1 MGDEMDII
9 KEQKI
14 REKVNFRMKEF
25 TQKLEQRYMSE
36 LNSPNGVINSKKNNV
51 FINILGDE
59 FIFNSAFCRSF
70 DSSFGNVL
78 EDLANDIAEIS
89 FDVIKE
95 NISSYLL
102 PQQTQ
107 HIDYIM
113 SDYENHSKIPEISDY
128 SNFNSFIPKNLSSYT
143 KSHVTDNHFFNSK
156 TNEHYIIELKAG
168 GDLDNKKAKS
178 EKIEL
183 LKEYFILKNEL
194 SGKDEDVRIFFA
206 TAYNKDGEENEWK
219 QERVKQFFA
228 ADELL
233 IGKDYWNFICDDE
246 EGFDIIIDEYKKCS
260 QYILDTINKIKSA
273 YFN

>member
-1 MGDEMDII
+1 MNSI
-9 KEQKI
+9 KEEKI
-14 REKVNFRMKEF
+14 RKAVDNRIKEF
-25 TQKLEQRYMSE
+25 ADNLIKRYQKE
-36 LNSPNGVINSKKNNV
+36 LNEPNGVINSQKKNI
-51 FINILGDE
+51 FINSLGNE

-78 EDLANDIAEIS
+78 ESLSNDIADITFE
-89 FDVIKE
+89 VITE
-95 NISSYLL
+95 DISSYLL

-113 SDYENHSKIPEISDY
+113 SDYEKHAKQPEISDY
-128 SNFNSFIPKNLSSYT
+128 SNFDAFIPNNIQSYT
-143 KSHVTDNHFFNSK
+143 KSHVTDNHFYNPTTK
-156 TNEHYIIELKAG
+156 EHYVIELKAG

-194 SGKDEDVRIFFA
+194 VGTDETVRIFFA

-233 IGKDYWNFICDDE
+233 IGKNYWNFVCDDNN
-246 EGFDIIIDEYKKCS
+246 GFDIIYDQYKISS
-260 QYILDTINKIKSA
+260 QYILSAIEVIKKM
-273 YFN
+273 YFKGDL

>member
-1 MGDEMDII
+1 MKKN

-14 REKVNFRMKEF
+14 RIIVDNRIKEF
-25 TQKLEQRYMSE
+25 AENLEKRYIKE
-36 LNSPNGVINSKKNNV
+36 LNVPTGVINSKKNNV
-51 FINILGDE
+51 FIKPLGDE

-78 EDLANDIAEIS
+78 EDIANDVANVS
-89 FDVIKE
+89 FEVITD

-113 SDYENHSKIPEISDY
+113 SDYEKHAKIPEISDY
-128 SNFNSFIPKNLSSYT
+128 SNFDAFIPKNVSSYT
-143 KSHVTDNHFFNSK
+143 KSHVTDNHFYNEK
-156 TNEHYIIELKAG
+156 TKEHYIIELKAG

-178 EKIEL
+178 EKMEL

-194 SGKDEDVRIFFA
+194 VGTDETVRIFFA
-206 TAYNKDGEENEWK
+206 TAYNKYGEENNWK

-228 ADELL
+228 EEELL
-233 IGKDYWNFICDDE
+233 IGKKYWNFICDDE
-246 EGFDIIIDEYKKCS
+246 EGFTVIYDQYQKSCH
-260 QYILDTINKIKSA
+260 YILDSLERIKKL
-273 YFN
+273 YF

>member
-1 MGDEMDII
+1 MNSI
-9 KEQKI
+9 KEEKI
-14 REKVNFRMKEF
+14 RKAVDNRIKEF
-25 TQKLEQRYMSE
+25 ADNLIKRYQKE
-36 LNSPNGVINSKKNNV
+36 LNEPNGVINSKKKNI
-51 FINILGDE
+51 FINSLGNE

-78 EDLANDIAEIS
+78 ESLSNDIADITFE
-89 FDVIKE
+89 VITE
-95 NISSYLL
+95 DISSYLL

-113 SDYENHSKIPEISDY
+113 SDYEKHAKQPEISDY
-128 SNFNSFIPKNLSSYT
+128 SNFDAFIPKNIQSYT
-143 KSHVTDNHFFNSK
+143 KSHVTDNHFYNPTTK
-156 TNEHYIIELKAG
+156 EHYVIELKAG

-194 SGKDEDVRIFFA
+194 VGTDETVRIFFA

-233 IGKDYWNFICDDE
+233 IGKNYWNFVCNDNN
-246 EGFDIIIDEYKKCS
+246 GFDIIYDQYKISS
-260 QYILDTINKIKSA
+260 QYILSAIEVIKKM
-273 YFN
+273 YFKGDL

>member
-1 MGDEMDII
+1 MNSI
-9 KEQKI
+9 KEEKI
-14 REKVNFRMKEF
+14 RKAVDNRIKEF
-25 TQKLEQRYMSE
+25 ADNLIKRYQKE
-36 LNSPNGVINSKKNNV
+36 LNEPNGVINSKKKNI
-51 FINILGDE
+51 FINSLGNE

-78 EDLANDIAEIS
+78 ESLSNDIADITFE
-89 FDVIKE
+89 VITE
-95 NISSYLL
+95 DISSYLL

-113 SDYENHSKIPEISDY
+113 SDYEKHAKQPEISDY
-128 SNFNSFIPKNLSSYT
+128 SNFDAFIPKNIQSYT
-143 KSHVTDNHFFNSK
+143 KSHVTDNHFYNPTTK
-156 TNEHYIIELKAG
+156 EHYIIELKASSN
-168 GDLDNKKAKS
+168 LDNKKAKS

-194 SGKDEDVRIFFA
+194 VGTDETVRIFFA

-233 IGKDYWNFICDDE
+233 IGKNYWNFVCDDNN
-246 EGFDIIIDEYKKCS
+246 GFDIIYDQYKISS
-260 QYILDTINKIKSA
+260 QYILSAIEVIKKM
-273 YFN
+273 YFKGDL